1 VVSSPVGRSDDSQ
14 FGGLDSCLAAL
25 GRVVV
30 MLTQTER
37 RVQASEQAIKR
48 SEQALDR
55 TYVQLGRLRP
65 NRFGPVP
72 ARQSP
77 TWRR

>member
-1 VVSSPVGRSDDSQ
+1 MTPPVGLSDDSQ
-14 FGGLDSCLAAL
+14 DRGLDSCLAAL
-25 GRVVV
+25 GRVVLV
-30 MLTQTER
+30 LTQTNR
-37 RVQASEQAIKR
+37 RVEASEQAIKR